1 MIILTLVILLIN
13 TNIGLTVIPG
23 PGGGQLTTVGLNNTI
38 DITIPT
44 NNDDY
49 FSVSMDN
56 VNWSNWY
63 KKSDFPKGKMNLT
76 LPVGD
81 GYKNVFIKSAVK
93 MVKTFSVYDIDT
105 SNKVVYHEIG
115 MSQHIVTGQIVS
127 QKFLFDLTPPTVGI
141 RTPDNLYVA
150 INGNINF
157 VLDITDNL
165 DKAPEVKIEV
175 FSRHKTEPETGELL
189 ITKRDESGVIIDPLV
204 KIGTVGG
211 VNSIYS
217 GVIAVAGTV
226 SEAGTSV
233 TIPIRD
239 MEKLVINNR
248 NQSYLFKATVV
259 DDSGN
264 RTVITKQF
272 FVKEVS

>member
-23 PGGGQLTTVGLNNTI
+23 PGGGQLTTVGLNNTV

-115 MSQHIVTGQIVS
+115 MS
-127 QKFLFDLTPPTVGI
+127 
-141 RTPDNLYVA
+141 
-150 INGNINF
+150 
-157 VLDITDNL
+157 
-165 DKAPEVKIEV
+165 
-175 FSRHKTEPETGELL
+175 
-189 ITKRDESGVIIDPLV
+189 
-204 KIGTVGG
+204 
-211 VNSIYS
+211 
-217 GVIAVAGTV
+217 
-226 SEAGTSV
+226 
-233 TIPIRD
+233 
-239 MEKLVINNR
+239 
-248 NQSYLFKATVV
+248 
-259 DDSGN
+259 
-264 RTVITKQF
+264 
-272 FVKEVS
+272 